1 MSLPSSPVAVSLAEP
16 RPGPLDRLLGPM
28 ADVRAGEAVTA
39 VLFATSLF
47 VGLFAYYVLKTLREP
62 LILATGGA
70 EVRSYATGIQAVV
83 LMAVIPLYGLAARKL
98 DRKRLV
104 LGTSVFFLVCL
115 EVFAVLAALR
125 VPYVGI
131 CFYVWPMK

>member
-1 MSLPSSPVAVSLAEP
+1 MSATSSHVTVIPMEV
-16 RPGPLDRLLGPM
+16 RGGPLDRLLRPF
-28 ADVRAGEAVTA
+28 AEVRAGEAVTA
-39 VLFATSLF
+39 LLFATSLL

-70 EVRSYATGIQAVV
+70 EVRSYATGIQALV
-83 LMAVIPLYGLAARKL
+83 LMAVIPLYGVAARRL

-104 LGTSVFFLVCL
+104 LGTSLFFLLCL

-131 CFYVWPMK
+131 CFYVSRI

>member
-1 MSLPSSPVAVSLAEP
+1 MSAPSSHVAGAPIEVP
-16 RPGPLDRLLGPM
+16 PGPLDRLLRPM
-28 ADVRAGEAVTA
+28 AEVRAGEAVTA

-83 LMAVIPLYGLAARKL
+83 LMAVIPLYGIAARRL
-98 DRKRLV
+98 DRKWLV
-104 LGTSVFFLVCL
+104 IGTSVFFLICL
-115 EVFAVLAALR
+115 
-125 VPYVGI
+125 
-131 CFYVWPMK
+131 